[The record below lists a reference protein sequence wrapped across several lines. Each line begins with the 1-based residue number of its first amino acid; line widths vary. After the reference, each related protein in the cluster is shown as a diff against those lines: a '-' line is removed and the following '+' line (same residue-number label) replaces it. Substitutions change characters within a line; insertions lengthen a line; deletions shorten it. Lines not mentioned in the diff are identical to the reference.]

1 MSLFSRLSTWYFS
14 KKSLPY
20 WGIILLDCC
29 LILFSGLLVY
39 TLNNGV
45 LSTLD
50 ILGHLLVTLLVCL
63 IPYLVGFRLFHT
75 YSGIIRYSSFVDL
88 QKVGFAVLFGLI
100 CVVVFQALTEFSPY
114 LVYIRKR
121 DLILSAL
128 LAMSLMW
135 MMRVFVKYFYV
146 STFRVAKAE
155 RAFIYGVKQGGVS
168 LAKSI
173 QNQDPARFVLAG
185 FISDMAEIGNRYLMG
200 VKVYP
205 NNEDL
210 IGVMRRLQADVLLV
224 SPLKVEAIRNNQEMV
239 DRLIKAN
246 IKIYMTPAAQ
256 EWDGRSD
263 LSHTQLREVN
273 IEDLLPRDKIEID
286 LEAVRKQ
293 LTGKRILITGAAGSI
308 GSEIVR
314 QVAQFAPERMVLI
327 DQAETPL
334 HDVRLMMARGWPD
347 IESYTVVSDICV
359 RERMEELFEEHRPD
373 YVFHAAA
380 YKHVPMM
387 EDNPEESVRNNVDG
401 TRVIA
406 DLAVKYGTRKFVMV
420 STDKAVNPTN
430 VMGCSKRICEIYV
443 QSLDQAI
450 KDGKVSGRTQ
460 FVTTRFGNVLGSN
473 GSVIPLFKEQ
483 IKRGGPVTVTHKDII
498 RFFMLI
504 PEACKLVLEAGTMGN
519 GGEIFVFDMGKPVRI
534 VDLAER
540 MIRLS
545 GVKGI
550 EIRFT
555 GLRDGEKLYEE
566 VLNEE
571 ETSKPTFHPKIKIA
585 QVRAYDYADANLQID
600 ALVHACAVEGDMQI
614 VKRMKEIVPEFKSQ
628 HSKYEVLDE

>member
-100 CVVVFQALTEFSPY
+100 CVVVFQVLTDFSPY

-185 FISDMAEIGNRYLMG
+185 FISDLTEIGNRYLMG

-263 LSHTQLREVN
+263 LNHTQLREVN

-286 LEAVRKQ
+286 LEAVREQ

-334 HDVRLMMARGWPD
+334 HDVRLMMARQWSN

-406 DLAVKYGTRKFVMV
+406 DLAVKYGMRKFVMV

-430 VMGCSKRICEIYV
+430 VMSCSKRICEIYV

-585 QVRAYDYADANLQID
+585 QVRAYDYADANLRID